1 MEKLNKWKKILLA
14 LKVFLPIIIKGIIDT
29 WKEILD
35 AYDENN
41 MQALAYIAEEVE
53 NLAKKE

>member
-1 MEKLNKWKKILLA
+1 MEKLTKWKKILLA

-35 AYDENN
+35 AYDEKN
-41 MQALAYIAEEVE
+41 MEALAYIAEEVE
-53 NLAKKE
+53 NLANKE